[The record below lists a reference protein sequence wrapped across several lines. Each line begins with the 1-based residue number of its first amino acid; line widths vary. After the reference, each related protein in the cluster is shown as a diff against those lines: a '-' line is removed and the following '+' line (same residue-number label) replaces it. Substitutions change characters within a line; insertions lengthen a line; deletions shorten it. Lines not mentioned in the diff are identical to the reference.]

1 MEHGDEVRHVKAM
14 HGDEVRLVC
23 GVDGCEKDYASKNA
37 LQMHKKEK
45 HGVVSPS
52 ANIAWDETTA
62 AFSHF
67 PMMNSA
73 NSAFFSA
80 VIYVMTSNSTA

>member
-62 AFSHF
+62 AF
-67 PMMNSA
+67 P
-73 NSAFFSA
+73 FSDDEQR
-80 VIYVMTSNSTA
+80 